1 MNVAIIGGGIGGLVC
16 AVSLALEGHQVDVFE
31 KENVPG
37 GKARRLPV
45 GDSVVDAGPTV
56 FTMRDVF
63 DGLFEKAGERLENHV
78 MLSKADILAR
88 HAWDDE
94 TQLDLFANPR
104 RSEEAIGDF
113 AGAKAASEFRS
124 FSTEAARAYNVL
136 DDTFMRASKPRTP
149 LALSWRIG
157 LGKVSDQLAIRPFS
171 SLWNVIGS
179 HFSDP
184 RLQQLFGRYA
194 TYCGSSPFEAP
205 GTLSLIAH
213 LEQRGVWLIEGG
225 IHALAKAIQKL
236 GEKHGVRFH
245 FGAGVSEI
253 RMNGKALQGIVLAD
267 GQFVNCDAVIAN
279 CDPNA
284 LAQGLFGEP
293 TSRAVDGSSAKNRS
307 LSALVWLADAQTN
320 GFPLTHHNVLFSR
333 DYPREFRELASGK
346 PPGDPSI
353 YVCALDRKASPGVD
367 SQDGRERLQIIVNA
381 PANGDTH
388 EYSQKE
394 TDQCTRAMIRSAE
407 RCGLRLE
414 DPFPHRLL
422 TPNAFEQ
429 LSPSTGGAIYG
440 RASHGWA
447 ASFQRQGARTKIPWL
462 YCAGGAT
469 HPGAGVPMAALSGL
483 QAARSLME
491 DHASTRRF
499 HPAATVGGTSMR
511 SAKTASTR

>member
-1 MNVAIIGGGIGGLVC
+1 MRIAIIGAGIGGLVC
-16 AVSLALEGHQVDVFE
+16 AVSLALEGHEIDVFE
-31 KENVPG
+31 KENGPG

-45 GDSVVDAGPTV
+45 GQSMVDAGPTV

-63 DGLFEKAGERLENHV
+63 DQLFERAGERLENQV
-78 MLSKADILAR
+78 TLSQAEVLAR
-88 HAWDDE
+88 HAWDDKA
-94 TQLDLFANPR
+94 QLDLFADQQ
-104 RSEEAIGDF
+104 RSEEAIGAF
-113 AGAKAASEFRS
+113 AGAKAAVEFRS
-124 FSTEAARAYNVL
+124 FSADAARAYTVL
-136 DDTFMRASKPRTP
+136 EDTFMRATKPATP

-157 LGKVSDQLAIRPFS
+157 PMRVADQLAIRPFS
-171 SLWNVIGS
+171 SLWNVIGN

-225 IHALAKAIQKL
+225 IHALALALQRI

-245 FGAGVSEI
+245 FNSSVDSIRATGDNLEGV
-253 RMNGKALQGIVLAD
+253 VLANGD
-267 GQFVNCDAVIAN
+267 LAACDHIVSN
-279 CDPNA
+279 CDPDA
-284 LAQGLFGEP
+284 LARGRFGKDAA
-293 TSRAVDGSSAKNRS
+293 RAVRATPERERS
-307 LSALVWLADAQTN
+307 LSALVWLAEAETD
-320 GFPLTHHNVLFSR
+320 GFPLSHHNVIFSP
-333 DYPREFRELASGK
+333 DYIAEFQDIAESK
-346 PPGDPSI
+346 PPSDPSI
-353 YVCALDRKASPGVD
+353 YVCALDREAVPGVQ
-367 SQDGRERLQIIVNA
+367 SSSGRERLQIIVNA

-388 EYSQKE
+388 KYSSEE
-394 TDQCTRAMIRSAE
+394 TEQCTEAMMRSAQ
-407 RCGLRLE
+407 RCGLKLE
-414 DPFPHRLL
+414 RPLPHELL

-447 ASFQRQGARTKIPWL
+447 ASFRRQGARTKIPWL

-491 DHASTRRF
+491 DRASTPKF
-499 HPAATVGGTSMR
+499 HPVATAGGTSMR